1 MDVSVTSLLFH
12 SSPDTL
18 RFIMI
23 DPKIVEM
30 KVFNSLPHMLI
41 PVVTD
46 PKKVPGALK
55 WLINEMEHRYETFA
69 KVGVRNIAG
78 FNGRSKPETDKT
90 EAEKQEE
97 EQLEISVPRD
107 EGVLDEIH
115 QDFFQRELVVREAL
129 VSVCGLH
136 RYLRLIGSSQHGSG
150 ERGIQATAYR

>member
-1 MDVSVTSLLFH
+1 
-12 SSPDTL
+12 
-18 RFIMI
+18 MI

-69 KVGVRNIAG
+69 KVGVPISPA
-78 FNGRSKPETDKT
+78 NGRSKPETEKT

-97 EQLEISVPRD
+97 EQMEISVP
-107 EGVLDEIH
+107 
-115 QDFFQRELVVREAL
+115 
-129 VSVCGLH
+129 
-136 RYLRLIGSSQHGSG
+136 
-150 ERGIQATAYR
+150 

>member
-1 MDVSVTSLLFH
+1 MPHLLIAGATGAGKTVCINSIITSLLFH

-69 KVGVRNIAG
+69 KVG
-78 FNGRSKPETDKT
+78 RSQYRWFQWTLETGKG
-90 EAEKQEE
+90 KN
-97 EQLEISVPRD
+97 R
-107 EGVLDEIH
+107 
-115 QDFFQRELVVREAL
+115 
-129 VSVCGLH
+129 C
-136 RYLRLIGSSQHGSG
+136 
-150 ERGIQATAYR
+150 